1 MPSKKLIVMIFY
13 FSGCG
18 NSRFIAESIAQALN
32 EQLVFI
38 PEAERENRFEYSLA
52 EGERVGFVFPIY
64 SWSPPQLV
72 VRFVRK
78 LRFARKPAYVWMA
91 VTCGD
96 NGGVAEKVFAEHI
109 AKIGLQLS
117 ADYCFQMPNTY
128 VNMAGMST
136 DKPEKTKRKI
146 EKAKAHLPEVIAN
159 ITERKSVTEMRRGLF
174 PRFKTNVIGK
184 GFYKWVSDEPFRS
197 TDDCISCGKCVSVC
211 PLQNITLEE
220 GRPKWHGNCTN
231 CDACFHHCPK
241 NAIQYGKASV
251 GKRQYY
257 FGKL

>member
-1 MPSKKLIVMIFY
+1 MIFY

-18 NSRFIAESIAQALN
+18 NSRFIAESIAQATGDK
-32 EQLVFI
+32 LVFI
-38 PEAERENRFEYSLA
+38 PEAEREQNFNYDLA
-52 EGERVGFVFPIY
+52 DDEHVGFVFPIY

-96 NGGVAEKVFAEHI
+96 NGGVAEKVFGE
-109 AKIGLQLS
+109 QLVR
-117 ADYCFQMPNTY
+117 AGIQLNAAYCFVMPNTY

-136 DKPEKTKRKI
+136 DKPEKAQRKI
-146 EKAKAHLPEVIAN
+146 EKAKTHLPEVIQN
-159 ITERKSVTEMRRGLF
+159 ILDRKPVMEMRRGLF

-184 GFYKWVSDEPFRS
+184 SFHKWVSDEPFRS
-197 TDDCISCGKCVSVC
+197 TDACISCSKCVSVC
-211 PLQNITLEE
+211 PLQNITLEG
-220 GRPKWHGNCTN
+220 GRPKWHGHCTN
-231 CDACFHHCPK
+231 CDACFHYCPK

-257 FGKL
+257 FGIF

>member
-1 MPSKKLIVMIFY
+1 MIFY

-18 NSRFIAESIAQALN
+18 NSRFIAESIAQATGDKLI
-32 EQLVFI
+32 FI
-38 PEAERENRFEYSLA
+38 PEAERSQSFNYDIA
-52 EGERVGFVFPIY
+52 EDEHVGFVFPIY

-96 NGGVAEKVFAEHI
+96 NGGVAEKVFDE
-109 AKIGLQLS
+109 QLVR
-117 ADYCFQMPNTY
+117 AGIQLNAAYCFVMPNTY
-128 VNMAGMST
+128 VNMAGMGT
-136 DKPEKTKRKI
+136 DKPEKAKGKI
-146 EKAKAHLPEVIAN
+146 EKAKAHLPEVIQN
-159 ITERKSVTEMRRGLF
+159 IQDRKPVMEMRRGLF

-184 GFYKWVSDEPFRS
+184 SFHKWVSDEPFRS
-197 TDDCISCGKCVSVC
+197 TDACISCGKCVSVC
-211 PLQNITLEE
+211 PLQNITLED

-257 FGKL
+257 FGKV